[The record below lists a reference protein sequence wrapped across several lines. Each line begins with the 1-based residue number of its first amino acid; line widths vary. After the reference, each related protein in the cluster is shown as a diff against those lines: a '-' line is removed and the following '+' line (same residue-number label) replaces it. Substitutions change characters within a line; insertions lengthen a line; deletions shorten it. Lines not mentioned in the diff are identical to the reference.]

1 MTRLFER
8 GLAAA
13 LLLLLLL
20 SGGKGAAANRYTE
33 LFRERADRAIAAF
46 ERGKTGHD
54 RRESPWNG
62 DVSMI
67 NLGYL
72 CYVVGLADEE
82 KRYVDVALKMY
93 DCYLDQVDGKRLTAD
108 FHAYRPFA
116 LMTRRLDTSGLLTGD
131 RRTRARKLAEGFMH
145 WFSPR
150 HSVARVFLEEMWDH
164 NIHMATYVAV
174 RALSLTFPDLPGR
187 TEADSLCNEVVNR
200 IIRKCDLNENASNYS
215 TLGAA
220 YFYDLLRLDNRME
233 LLSTPGFRDYF
244 LRWRDMMSPA
254 IMLPEFGDSY
264 FYHNQLPLDLVLM
277 MEVAAGSFDDASFSD
292 EAQRIMSS
300 YGHPAIISDDQM
312 FRSLLLA
319 ELELSSSSHASDRRL
334 SFVSKRRLDSGAL
347 TFDKLVLK
355 TGNRPGD
362 AMIAMDLYC
371 RGSHAHE
378 FRESAILYYEAGG
391 VPLFHSLGRRGTSGA
406 NFANLFWM
414 TPAGNFPGH
423 PAKHVWNTMTIPV
436 DRLQPKGEKY
446 IFGSRKLDFRT
457 FPQKDLNH
465 IVFDNLRLVGP
476 KNTLL
481 IDGFETAELWDRNL
495 LQHNPAVRIESVEDR
510 TEGDRAQQIQWNLF
524 TNEVVSRLLPESFME
539 MEIDPQQ
546 YDRICLDYKY
556 EGPLPCFHFRGW
568 CARQLDLGCSVLQ
581 CRVGRASVEQLGKD
595 AYARIEYD
603 DYMEPGAKLTR
614 EIVLTREGI
623 LVIRDTFHPTERCIG
638 MDVGQLWQLYTLK
651 ERGRDYFVAF
661 DDGRF
666 PQPDGKEREKRC
678 MLVKYLSP
686 TDMECGHKQFV
697 PGYMHA
703 YRLEAERRVNYR
715 SFHTTYSTT
724 RVKDLKPLSMLQVIY
739 PLAESE
745 YRNAARIASETHIE
759 PARGKRSRLRIP
771 TSDGQSVQLSFTQA
785 LPTITRQTK

>member
-1 MTRLFER
+1 MKRFVR
-8 GLAAA
+8 NSLAGVLLSF
-13 LLLLLLL
+13 LLLTARE
-20 SGGKGAAANRYTE
+20 GVAANRYTP

-46 ERGKTGHD
+46 EQGKTGRD
-54 RRESPWNG
+54 RRESPWGG

-72 CYVVGLADEE
+72 CYVVGLANEE
-82 KRYVDVALKMY
+82 ERYVEAALRMY
-93 DCYLDQVDGKRLTAD
+93 DCYLGQVDGKRLTAD

-116 LMTRRLDTSGLLTGD
+116 LMTRRLDAAGRLTGE
-131 RRTRARKLAEGFMH
+131 RRMRARELAQDFLH
-145 WFSPR
+145 WFTPR
-150 HSVARVFLEEMWDH
+150 HRIEKVFLEEAWEH
-164 NIHMATYVAV
+164 NIHMATYVTA
-174 RALSLTFPDLPGR
+174 RALSLTFPELDGG
-187 TEADSLCNEVVNR
+187 TQAETLCNEVVDR
-200 IIRKCDLNENASNYS
+200 IVRKCDLNENASNYS

-220 YFYDLLRLDNRME
+220 YFYDLLLLDNRME

-244 LRWRDMMSPA
+244 LRWRDIMSPG
-254 IMLPEFGDSY
+254 ILMPEFGDSY

-277 MEVAAGSFDDASFSD
+277 MEVAAGRFDDASFSD

-300 YGHPAIISDDQM
+300 YGHPAVISDDQM

-319 ELELSSSSHASDRRL
+319 ELDLATPSHASDRKL
-334 SFVSKRRLDSGAL
+334 SFVSTRQLDDGSS
-347 TFDKLVLK
+347 TYDKLVLK

-371 RGSHAHE
+371 RGSHSHE
-378 FRESAILYYEAGG
+378 FRESAILYYETGG

-414 TPAGNFPGH
+414 TPPKNFPGH
-423 PAKHVWNTMTIPV
+423 PTQRVWNTMTIPV
-436 DRLQPKGEKY
+436 DRLQSKGERY
-446 IFGSRKLDFRT
+446 VFGGRKLDFRT

-476 KNTLL
+476 RNTLL

-495 LQHNPAVRIESVEDR
+495 LQHNPTVRIESIEDR
-510 TEGDRAQQIQWNLF
+510 TEGDRAQKVQWNLF

-539 MEIDPQQ
+539 MEIDPKR

-568 CARQLDLGCSVLQ
+568 CARQLDMGCAVLT
-581 CRVGRASVEQLGKD
+581 CKVREAVVEQLGQD
-595 AYARIEYD
+595 ACARIEYD
-603 DYMEPGAKLTR
+603 DYMEPGAKLIR
-614 EIVLTREGI
+614 ELVLTRKGV
-623 LVIRDTFHPTERCIG
+623 LVIRDTFQPVERCIG
-638 MDVGQLWQLYTLK
+638 MDVGQLWQLYTLR
-651 ERGRDYFVAF
+651 ERGKDYFVAF

-666 PQPDGKEREKRC
+666 PQPDGRVREKRC

-724 RVKDLKPLSMLQVIY
+724 RVKDLKPLSLLQVIY

-745 YRNAARIASETHIE
+745 YRDAARIASETRLE
-759 PARGKRSRLRIP
+759 PSRSESSIRIP
-771 TSDGQSVQLSFTQA
+771 TPDGPYIQISFTK
-785 LPTITRQTK
+785 TRPIVIRQME